1 MSALSG
7 SDKPVGR
14 VRFMDR
20 QRVNLDGFAVEN
32 PELGLAALR
41 SPHDP
46 PPSLV
51 ITDGRVTE
59 LDGVS
64 EAEFDSIDTYIARH
78 GLDLSVAEEVMA
90 LSDVA
95 FARLLVD
102 PAVPRYEIIRLSAG
116 ATPAKLARV
125 LALLRPPELGLAMT
139 KLRARRTPSNQA
151 HVTNRLDDP
160 LLLAAD
166 AATAA
171 AFGFREVETTVPV
184 LADAPSNAVACL
196 IGAAF
201 GADGVLIQCSVE
213 EALEL
218 ELGMRGLTSYAETVS
233 LYGTEEV
240 FTDGDDT
247 PWSKAFLTSAYAS
260 RGMKMRV
267 SSGAGAE
274 VLMAGARGQSMLYLE
289 ARCVA
294 LARAIGA
301 QGVQNG
307 GIDGASVAAAVPSGL
322 RELMAENIMVMMRN
336 LESCSGNDALMSESD
351 MRRTSRTLPIVLAGS
366 DFAFSGF
373 GSIQRYDNMFGPS
386 NFNAED
392 IDDFLA
398 MQRDWGIDGG
408 LRTVSPSRIG
418 DLRREAAQ
426 ACRAVY
432 AHLGL
437 ADFTDEHV
445 ELAVDAAGSKDL
457 GETDTLAVLS
467 AAHAIRQRGLT
478 VVDIVAALDECGY
491 FEVAERTVAFVRAR
505 LSGDYLQTSAIF
517 DEQLRVL
524 SLVTDPN
531 DYAGPGT
538 GYAPTPER
546 QREIDAIRQARGV
559 SDLRSEQARSAVP
572 LLAPV
577 GPALPGQ
584 DPRDVVIGVSP
595 AVGRDVWRCLS
606 GLAVTD
612 VLREMLAG
620 LEEEGCTGRV
630 VRFNDTVDLGRV
642 GLAAARLSGSGIGI
656 GLQGKGTAL
665 IHRRDLAPLANL
677 ELYSVAPSVTPELY
691 RLLGANAARHA
702 KGGTPDPA
710 RNPYSDEAIE
720 ARYHTTVIAL
730 MELER
735 RRDGSRRAPGRAVA
749 GGTEVISPRASAPRR
764 LPSTPHAAAPMK
776 HRCRQGDTDVSSVR
790 LAGLVEVVDVADVTG
805 VRALSG
811 RPVEG
816 LTVEAVRAGEVGLAD
831 LRIHPETL
839 ERQAVVAAEH
849 GNPQLAENLR
859 RAAELTQLPDD
870 EVLGIYE
877 ALRPGPVHRR
887 AADRAGRVAG
897 RPGAAALRG
906 AGGRGGRGLRP
917 ARAHRVTRTRGR
929 RRGDGAEVA
938 SAVTVLRWP
947 AR

>member
-1 MSALSG
+1 MTAQQNAG
-7 SDKPVGR
+7 GRPVGR
-14 VRFMDR
+14 VRFMDA
-20 QRVNLDGFAVEN
+20 QRVNLDGFAVEDVS
-32 PELGLAALR
+32 LGLVAMH

-46 PPSLV
+46 EPSLV
-51 ITDGRVTE
+51 ISGGRVTE
-59 LDGVS
+59 LDGVP
-64 EAEFDSIDTYIARH
+64 ADRFDSIDAYIARH
-78 GLDLSVAEEVMA
+78 GLDLAVAEEAMA
-90 LSDVA
+90 LPDVA
-95 FARLLVD
+95 FARRLVSAD
-102 PAVPRYEIIRLSAG
+102 VPRSEIVRLSAG

-125 LALLRPPELGLAMT
+125 LALLRPPELCQAMT
-139 KLRARRTPSNQA
+139 KMRARRTPSNQA

-166 AATAA
+166 SATAA

-196 IGAAF
+196 IGAAV
-201 GADGVLIQCSVE
+201 GAQGVLIQCSVE

-233 LYGTEEV
+233 LYGTEQV

-274 VLMAGARGQSMLYLE
+274 VLMAGAERKSMLYLE
-289 ARCVA
+289 SRCVA

-322 RELMAENIMVMMRN
+322 RELMSENLMAMMRN

-366 DFAFSGF
+366 DFMFSGF

-398 MQRDWGIDGG
+398 MQRDWGVDGG
-408 LRTVSPSRIG
+408 LRTLTPDRIAE
-418 DLRREAAQ
+418 LRREAAQ
-426 ACRAVY
+426 LCRAVY
-432 AHLGL
+432 QHLGL

-457 GETDTLAVLS
+457 GETDTLAVVS
-467 AAHAIRQRGLT
+467 AAQAIRDGGIT
-478 VVDIVAALDECGY
+478 VVDVVAALDETGY
-491 FEVAERTVAFVRAR
+491 EAAAERIIAMTAR
-505 LSGDYLQTSAIF
+505 RLAGDYLQTSAIF

-538 GYAPTPER
+538 GFEPSPER
-546 QREIDAIRQARGV
+546 QAEIDAIRQARGV
-559 SDLRSEQARSAVP
+559 EDLRAEQATAAVP
-572 LLAPV
+572 LLAV
-577 GPALPGQ
+577 AGPAGPGNGSGTGRAGQ
-584 DPRDVVIGVSP
+584 DPREVIIGVSP
-595 AVGRDVWRCLS
+595 SVGRDVWRCLS
-606 GLAVTD
+606 GLTVPE
-612 VLREMLAG
+612 VLAELLAG

-630 VRFNDTVDLGRV
+630 VRFNDTVDLGRI
-642 GLAAARLSGSGIGI
+642 GLAAARLAGSGIGI

-677 ELYSVAPSVTPELY
+677 ELYSVAPAVTPELY

-710 RNPYSDEAIE
+710 RNPYTDEAIE

-730 MELER
+730 MALER
-735 RRDGSRRAPGRAVA
+735 AWV
-749 GGTEVISPRASAPRR
+749 
-764 LPSTPHAAAPMK
+764 K
-776 HRCRQGDTDVSSVR
+776 
-790 LAGLVEVVDVADVTG
+790 
-805 VRALSG
+805 
-811 RPVEG
+811 
-816 LTVEAVRAGEVGLAD
+816 
-831 LRIHPETL
+831 
-839 ERQAVVAAEH
+839 
-849 GNPQLAENLR
+849 
-859 RAAELTQLPDD
+859 
-870 EVLGIYE
+870 
-877 ALRPGPVHRR
+877 
-887 AADRAGRVAG
+887 
-897 RPGAAALRG
+897 PGAPPEELSLD
-906 AGGRGGRGLRP
+906 GLR
-917 ARAHRVTRTRGR
+917 
-929 RRGDGAEVA
+929 
-938 SAVTVLRWP
+938 
-947 AR
+947 

>member
-1 MSALSG
+1 MNEQ
-7 SDKPVGR
+7 PVVGR
-14 VRFMDR
+14 VRFMDA
-20 QRVNLDGFAVEN
+20 QRVNLDGFAVED
-32 PELGLAALR
+32 PALGLIALR
-41 SPHDP
+41 SPADP
-46 PPSLV
+46 EPSLV
-51 ITDGRVTE
+51 IRDGRVVE
-59 LDGVS
+59 LDGT
-64 EAEFDSIDTYIARH
+64 AEEDFDAIDAFLAAH
-78 GLDLSVAEEVMA
+78 GLDLAVAEEAMS
-90 LSDVA
+90 LPDTA
-95 FARLLVD
+95 FARLAASPD
-102 PAVPRYEIIRLSAG
+102 VPRAEVIRLAAG

-125 LALLRPPELGLAMT
+125 LALLRPAELTLAMT

-166 AATAA
+166 SATAS
-171 AFGFREVETTVPV
+171 AFGFREIETTVPV

-196 IGAAF
+196 VGAAV
-201 GADGVLIQCSVE
+201 ASQGVLIQCSVE

-233 LYGTEEV
+233 LYGTEQV

-274 VLMAGARGQSMLYLE
+274 VLMAGAEGRSMLYLE

-307 GIDGASVAAAVPSGL
+307 GIDGASVAAAVPQGL
-322 RELMAENIMVMMRN
+322 RELMSENVMAMMRG

-351 MRRTSRTLPIVLAGS
+351 MRRTSRTLPIALAGS
-366 DFAFSGF
+366 DFVFSGF

-408 LRTVSPSRIG
+408 LRTVSAERIAQV
-418 DLRREAAQ
+418 RRDAAE

-432 AHLGL
+432 RHLGL
-437 ADFTDEHV
+437 ADFTDAHV
-445 ELAVDAAGSKDL
+445 DLAVDAAGSKDL
-457 GETDTLAVLS
+457 GETDTLAVVS
-467 AAHAIRQRGLT
+467 AAHAIRDGGLT
-478 VVDIVAALDECGY
+478 VVDIVAALDEAGY
-491 FEVAERTVAFVRAR
+491 EDEAEKIMAMTRAR
-505 LSGDYLQTSAIF
+505 LAGDYLQTSAIF
-517 DEQLRVL
+517 GEDLRVL
-524 SLVTDPN
+524 SLITDPN

-538 GYAPTPER
+538 GYEPSPQR
-546 QREIDAIRQARGV
+546 QAEIDAIRQARGV
-559 SDLRSEQARSAVP
+559 EDLRAEQAKSAAP
-572 LLAPV
+572 LLAAA
-577 GPALPGQ
+577 GPAAAGQ

-606 GLAVTD
+606 GLTVPE
-612 VLREMLAG
+612 VLRELLAG

-630 VRFNDTVDLGRV
+630 VRFSGTVDLGKI
-642 GLAAARLSGSGIGI
+642 GLAAARLAGSGIGI

-677 ELYSVAPSVTPELY
+677 ELYSVAPTVTPELY

-730 MELER
+730 MALER
-735 RRDGSRRAPGRAVA
+735 NWVDPGVPPQ
-749 GGTEVISPRASAPRR
+749 E
-764 LPSTPHAAAPMK
+764 
-776 HRCRQGDTDVSSVR
+776 
-790 LAGLVEVVDVADVTG
+790 LALD
-805 VRALSG
+805 
-811 RPVEG
+811 
-816 LTVEAVRAGEVGLAD
+816 
-831 LRIHPETL
+831 
-839 ERQAVVAAEH
+839 
-849 GNPQLAENLR
+849 
-859 RAAELTQLPDD
+859 
-870 EVLGIYE
+870 
-877 ALRPGPVHRR
+877 
-887 AADRAGRVAG
+887 
-897 RPGAAALRG
+897 
-906 AGGRGGRGLRP
+906 GLR
-917 ARAHRVTRTRGR
+917 
-929 RRGDGAEVA
+929 
-938 SAVTVLRWP
+938 
-947 AR
+947 

>member
-1 MSALSG
+1 
-7 SDKPVGR
+7 
-14 VRFMDR
+14 MDR
-20 QRVNLDGFAVEN
+20 QRVNLDGFAIEDA
-32 PELGLAALR
+32 ELGLTALR

-46 PPSLV
+46 SPSLV
-51 ITDGRVTE
+51 VADGRVTE
-59 LDGVS
+59 LDGVP

-78 GLDLSVAEEVMA
+78 GLDLGVAEEAMA

-102 PAVPRYEIIRLSAG
+102 PAVPRGEIVRLSAG

-125 LALLRPPELGLAMT
+125 LALLRPPELVMGMT

-184 LADAPSNAVACL
+184 LGDAPSNAVACL
-196 IGAAF
+196 VGAAF

-213 EALEL
+213 EAMEL

-233 LYGTEEV
+233 LYGTEQV

-274 VLMAGARGQSMLYLE
+274 VLMAGAQGKSMLYLE

-307 GIDGASVAAAVPSGL
+307 GIDGASVAASVPGGL
-322 RELMAENIMVMMRN
+322 RELMAENVMVMMRN

-398 MQRDWGIDGG
+398 MQRDWGVDGG
-408 LRTVSPSRIG
+408 LRTVDAARLCE
-418 DLRREAAQ
+418 LRREAAQ

-445 ELAVDAAGSKDL
+445 DLAVDAAGSKDL
-457 GETDTLAVLS
+457 GETDTLAVLG

-491 FEVAERTVAFVRAR
+491 FHEAERTMAFARAR

-517 DEQLRVL
+517 DEHLAVL

-531 DYAGPGT
+531 DYGGPGT
-538 GYAPTPER
+538 GYEPSPER

-559 SDLRSEQARSAVP
+559 SDLRASQARFVEGSVP
-572 LLAPV
+572 MLAPV
-577 GPALPGQ
+577 GPAGPGQ
-584 DPRDVVIGVSP
+584 GPRDVVIGVSP

-620 LEEEGCTGRV
+620 LEEEGCPGRV
-630 VRFNDTVDLGRV
+630 VRFNDSVDLGRI
-642 GLAAARLSGSGIGI
+642 GLAAARLAGSGIGI

-677 ELYSVAPSVTPELY
+677 ELYSVAPTVTPALY

-702 KGGTPDPA
+702 KGSTPDPA

-735 RRDGSRRAPGRAVA
+735 RRMVPGAPP
-749 GGTEVISPRASAPRR
+749 E
-764 LPSTPHAAAPMK
+764 
-776 HRCRQGDTDVSSVR
+776 
-790 LAGLVEVVDVADVTG
+790 E
-805 VRALSG
+805 LSL
-811 RPVEG
+811 EG
-816 LTVEAVRAGEVGLAD
+816 LK
-831 LRIHPETL
+831 
-839 ERQAVVAAEH
+839 
-849 GNPQLAENLR
+849 
-859 RAAELTQLPDD
+859 
-870 EVLGIYE
+870 
-877 ALRPGPVHRR
+877 
-887 AADRAGRVAG
+887 
-897 RPGAAALRG
+897 
-906 AGGRGGRGLRP
+906 
-917 ARAHRVTRTRGR
+917 
-929 RRGDGAEVA
+929 
-938 SAVTVLRWP
+938 
-947 AR
+947 